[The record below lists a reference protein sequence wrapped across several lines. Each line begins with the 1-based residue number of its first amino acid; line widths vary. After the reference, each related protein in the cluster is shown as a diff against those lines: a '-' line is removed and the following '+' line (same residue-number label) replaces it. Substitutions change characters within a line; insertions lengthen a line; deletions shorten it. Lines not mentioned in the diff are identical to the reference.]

1 MENEKAQNMTRSSTF
16 WKSLFTKQMMITLLM
31 GFASG
36 LPFLLV
42 GRTLQA
48 WMTEDG
54 VDLKTVGFFTLATI
68 PVSFKFVWAP
78 LLDRF
83 QLPLGRRRGW
93 LLFSQLVL
101 GLVLIGIS
109 TLNPKVSL
117 EFLVGLVVLASFFS
131 ANQDIVVDA
140 YRRETLSDAD
150 LGIGS
155 TFYVYGY
162 RVAMW
167 ISGGLALI
175 LAQSSGWRSVYFAM
189 GIIMLLNILVT
200 LWANEPVAE
209 STPKN
214 FREMVIEPFSE
225 FLKRKGAYLVIA
237 FVLLYKVGDN
247 IAGNMLTPYYLKM
260 GYSKAEIGWIA
271 KTLSFPFVLIASFI
285 GGALVKRLGIV
296 PSLWAFGILQAL
308 STVSFSLLNHLE
320 HNNVALASVILFED
334 ISSAMGSAAFIAFMS
349 SLTNKRFSATQY
361 ALLTSLMNIPARVI
375 PAFSGVL
382 AESLGWTGFFVLCSL
397 VALPGLLLI
406 KIMTRMQ
413 NE

>member
-1 MENEKAQNMTRSSTF
+1 MTRSSTF